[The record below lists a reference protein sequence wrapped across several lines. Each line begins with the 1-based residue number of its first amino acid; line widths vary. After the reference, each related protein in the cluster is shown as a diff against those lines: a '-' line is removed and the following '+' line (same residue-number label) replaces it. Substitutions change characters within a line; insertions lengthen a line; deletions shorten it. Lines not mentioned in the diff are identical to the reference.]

1 MGTLGQACVHDLAT
15 NGPYRLRSGI
25 CAADGGNCGDGCLL
39 QEAIATD
46 GAVIIVGQWGSRMG
60 DRTWVK
66 QIGKQLREDLGDCPT
81 LPAEMLE
88 LLRKLERLPLP
99 DVHATEQRNRV
110 KLPRRRERN

>member
-1 MGTLGQACVHDLAT
+1 MPQ
-15 NGPYRLRSGI
+15 PRLEQYHRW
-25 CAADGGNCGDGCLL
+25 
-39 QEAIATD
+39 
-46 GAVIIVGQWGSRMG
+46 AVGLRMG

-99 DVHATEQRNRV
+99 DVHATDRRNPI
-110 KLPRRRERN
+110 KLPRRPGRN